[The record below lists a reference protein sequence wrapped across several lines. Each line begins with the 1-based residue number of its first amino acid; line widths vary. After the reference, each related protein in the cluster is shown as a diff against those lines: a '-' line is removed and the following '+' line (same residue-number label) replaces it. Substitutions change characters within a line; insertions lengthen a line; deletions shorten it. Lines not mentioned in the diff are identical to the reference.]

1 MIVLHRVFVGS
12 LSLIVTITFWF
23 SSPVWAA
30 SNENTLDIFNSG
42 LDQIRQQN
50 YQQALPDFTQVID
63 RQDNLL
69 GAAYSNRCLVNLQLE
84 NYSAAEAD
92 CNNAI
97 QYNSDNVEAY
107 LNLGLAYYR
116 QQKYPQA
123 IAQYQQVIQRD
134 HHDYRGYYNR
144 GLAHFDLEDYQ
155 SAIAD
160 YNLAL
165 KSSQLIN
172 TEQKSLIY
180 NDLAL
185 SYMTL
190 KNYDRAVVNFD
201 RAIALA
207 SDNYNAYFNRGCAYH
222 RQKNYLAAIDDF
234 TQVVQLEPNLTQAYV
249 NRAVLHHHIG
259 RDHAAFADINMALKQ
274 YHNQGDRLAYD
285 SVLSLKQKLFYF
297 QSIQLAYQVETAS
310 FN

>member
-1 MIVLHRVFVGS
+1 MIVFHRVFLCS
-12 LSLIVTITFWF
+12 LSLIITISLWF

-42 LDQIRQQN
+42 LDQIDRQH
-50 YQQALPDFTQVID
+50 YQQALVDFTQVID
-63 RQDNLL
+63 RQDNLV
-69 GAAYSNRCLVNLQLE
+69 GAAYSNRCLVNLELK
-84 NYSAAEAD
+84 NYLAAKAD
-92 CNNAI
+92 CKTAI

-123 IAQYQQVIQRD
+123 IAQYQKVIRRD
-134 HHDYRGYYNR
+134 GHDYRGYYNL
-144 GLAHFDLEDYQ
+144 GLAHFALKDYQ
-155 SAIAD
+155 PAIAD

-165 KSSQLIN
+165 KSPQLIN
-172 TEQKSLIY
+172 TKQKSLIY

-190 KNYDRAVVNFD
+190 KDYDRAVANFD
-201 RAIALA
+201 RAIALE

-222 RQKNYLAAIDDF
+222 QQENYLAAIKDF
-234 TQVVQLEPNLTQAYV
+234 TQVVQLKPNLTQAYV
-249 NRAVLHHHIG
+249 NRAVLHYQIG
-259 RDHAAFADINMALKQ
+259 REHAAFADINTALKQ

-285 SVLSLKQKLFYF
+285 SVLNLKQKLFYF
-297 QSIQLAYQVETAS
+297 QQTQVA
-310 FN
+310 